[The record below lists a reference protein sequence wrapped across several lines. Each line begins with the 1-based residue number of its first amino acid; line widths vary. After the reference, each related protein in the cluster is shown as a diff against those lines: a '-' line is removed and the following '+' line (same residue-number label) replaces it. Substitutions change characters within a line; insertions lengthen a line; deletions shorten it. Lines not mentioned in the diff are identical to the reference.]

1 MEPRLLNLKND
12 FNNLI
17 NIRNNVKNIFE
28 ILQLRID
35 KLKLLYSE
43 FIQNNK
49 NQVFVFG
56 LDSFHFQSKLID
68 IEYDDTKR
76 LFMAIGNRMYCEY
89 FKLNKII
96 IEYILNNIK
105 EKKITEII
113 KINNYP
119 IYKDLEPFKEY
130 KFETLMDIHENI
142 LKMVTILVSELN
154 NKENELTIH
163 KTKQHIGLN
172 IDNFVTTFNFNNNVM
187 KERITMFITYIEF
200 FHKLHTKY
208 LKRFSNKIQLIYTDI
223 NNDIKFDE
231 SLEISSPRPS
241 SNKSPSPVSNKSIN
255 SNPSPSPSSN
265 KSSNKSTNSSKST
278 NKSTNSSNKSNNK
291 STNSNKSNNKSNNK
305 STNSNKS
312 NNKSTNSNKSTN
324 KSSNKSSNSIKSS
337 KSDNSD
343 KIISRKSSSCLSD
356 SSSISSKSDYKN
368 DDLDETD
375 SINLNKSVSD
385 EAMNKLFLNIESS
398 CESIINKNKE
408 TGEAEVIN
416 DPLSEETIIDSNE
429 INDEQDNIE
438 LQIEEKQVDEKE
450 ESNDEIK
457 DESNII
463 EIIESDPDPEP
474 ETKKKRTYK
483 PRKKKV

>member
-1 MEPRLLNLKND
+1 MESRLLNLKND

-105 EKKITEII
+105 DKKITEVIQ
-113 KINNYP
+113 INNYP

-187 KERITMFITYIEF
+187 KEKITMFITYIEF

-231 SLEISSPRPS
+231 SLEI
-241 SNKSPSPVSNKSIN
+241 N
-255 SNPSPSPSSN
+255 SPSSR
-265 KSSNKSTNSSKST
+265 
-278 NKSTNSSNKSNNK
+278 
-291 STNSNKSNNKSNNK
+291 
-305 STNSNKS
+305 
-312 NNKSTNSNKSTN
+312 
-324 KSSNKSSNSIKSS
+324 SNSINKTINQYNAEY
-337 KSDNSD
+337 SDNESIKSIKSTKSTKSIKSTKSD
-343 KIISRKSSSCLSD
+343 KIISRKQSLTSLSD
-356 SSSISSKSDYKN
+356 SSSISSKCDSKN
-368 DDLDETD
+368 YDLDEND
-375 SINLNKSVSD
+375 GVDLDKSVSD
-385 EAMNKLFLNIESS
+385 EEMNELFLNIESS
-398 CESIINKNKE
+398 CESIINK
-408 TGEAEVIN
+408 T
-416 DPLSEETIIDSNE
+416 IDSTK
-429 INDEQDNIE
+429 INPEPDNIE
-438 LQIEEKQVDEKE
+438 LKIVETQLEEKE
-450 ESNDEIK
+450 EYNTEIK
-457 DESNII
+457 DDLNII
-463 EIIESDPDPEP
+463 ETTESDPDPEPEP

-483 PRKKKV
+483 PRKKKD

>member
-1 MEPRLLNLKND
+1 MESRLLNLKND

-96 IEYILNNIK
+96 IEYILNNVK
-105 EKKITEII
+105 DKKVTEIL

-142 LKMVTILVSELN
+142 LKMLSILVSELN
-154 NKENELTIH
+154 NKENELSIH
-163 KTKQHIGLN
+163 KSKQHIGLN

-231 SLEISSPRPS
+231 SLEINSSS
-241 SNKSPSPVSNKSIN
+241 SSGSNKVQKIN
-255 SNPSPSPSSN
+255 QYNIGDSDNE
-265 KSSNKSTNSSKST
+265 
-278 NKSTNSSNKSNNK
+278 
-291 STNSNKSNNKSNNK
+291 
-305 STNSNKS
+305 
-312 NNKSTNSNKSTN
+312 
-324 KSSNKSSNSIKSS
+324 SIKS
-337 KSDNSD
+337 NIID
-343 KIISRKSSSCLSD
+343 KIISREKSSTMLTD
-356 SSSISSKSDYKN
+356 SSSISSKSDENIPNIQISSNN
-368 DDLDETD
+368 DNLDKLDENDGIDLD
-375 SINLNKSVSD
+375 KSVSD
-385 EAMNKLFLNIESS
+385 EEMNELFSNIESS
-398 CESIINKNKE
+398 CESIINKNNDSHE
-408 TGEAEVIN
+408 VEVIN
-416 DPLSEETIIDSNE
+416 TPLTKEKIDK
-429 INDEQDNIE
+429 I
-438 LQIEEKQVDEKE
+438 
-450 ESNDEIK
+450 ESNDNPDNSKFKIEESSVKIASGDHDLKFIK
-457 DESNII
+457 I
-463 EIIESDPDPEP
+463 
-474 ETKKKRTYK
+474 KA
-483 PRKKKV
+483 

>member
-163 KTKQHIGLN
+163 KTKQYIGLN

-241 SNKSPSPVSNKSIN
+241 SNKSTN
-255 SNPSPSPSSN
+255 SSPSP
-265 KSSNKSTNSSKST
+265 SSNKSTNSSKST
-278 NKSTNSSNKSNNK
+278 NKSTNSN
-291 STNSNKSNNKSNNK
+291 
-305 STNSNKS
+305 
-312 NNKSTNSNKSTN
+312 N
-324 KSSNKSSNSIKSS
+324 KSSNKSSNKSTNSSNKSKLSKSS
-337 KSDNSD
+337 KSSKSN
-343 KIISRKSSSCLSD
+343 KIVSRKSSSCLSD

-368 DDLDETD
+368 DDLDKLYETN
-375 SINLNKSVSD
+375 SINIDKSVSD
-385 EAMNKLFLNIESS
+385 EEMNELFLNIESK
-398 CESIINKNKE
+398 CDSIINKNKE

-416 DPLSEETIIDSNE
+416 DPLSEKTIIDSIE
-429 INDEQDNIE
+429 INDESESENDEPDNIE
-438 LQIEEKQVDEKE
+438 LKIVENQVEEKE
-450 ESNDEIK
+450 EYNDEIK
-457 DESNII
+457 EQIKDESSITETN
-463 EIIESDPDPEP
+463 ESDLQPEP
-474 ETKKKRTYK
+474 GTKKKRTYK

>member
-1 MEPRLLNLKND
+1 MESRLLNLKND

-28 ILQLRID
+28 ILQSRID
-35 KLKLLYSE
+35 KLKILYSE

-68 IEYDDTKR
+68 IEYDDIKR

-105 EKKITEII
+105 DKKITEIL

-142 LKMVTILVSELN
+142 LKMITILVSELN

-163 KTKQHIGLN
+163 KSKQHIGLN
-172 IDNFVTTFNFNNNVM
+172 IDNFVTTFNYNNNVM
-187 KERITMFITYIEF
+187 KERIIMFITYIEF

-231 SLEISSPRPS
+231 SLEI
-241 SNKSPSPVSNKSIN
+241 NSIN
-255 SNPSPSPSSN
+255 SSTSGSKISNNIKTINQYSIGDSDNESN
-265 KSSNKSTNSSKST
+265 K
-278 NKSTNSSNKSNNK
+278 
-291 STNSNKSNNKSNNK
+291 
-305 STNSNKS
+305 
-312 NNKSTNSNKSTN
+312 
-324 KSSNKSSNSIKSS
+324 
-337 KSDNSD
+337 SD
-343 KIISRKSSSCLSD
+343 KIISRKKSSTDLSY
-356 SSSISSKSDYKN
+356 SSISSKSESIISSKSESIISSKN
-368 DDLDETD
+368 DNIKIDNSNNVNDTFINLSSNYIYENISNRKNISNNSLDKEDENYGIDLDK
-375 SINLNKSVSD
+375 NVSD
-385 EAMNKLFLNIESS
+385 EELNELFLNIESS
-398 CESIINKNKE
+398 CDSIINKKKVNE
-408 TGEAEVIN
+408 VEVIN
-416 DPLSEETIIDSNE
+416 MSLGKESIDLNESNDN
-429 INDEQDNIE
+429 IDNIE
-438 LQIEEKQVDEKE
+438 IKIEENQLETVKTEEIKNDEIQIEEKE
-450 ESNDEIK
+450 ESNIIK
-457 DESNII
+457 T
-463 EIIESDPDPEP
+463 IESKDNTDIEEEPDQ

>member
-1 MEPRLLNLKND
+1 
-12 FNNLI
+12 
-17 NIRNNVKNIFE
+17 
-28 ILQLRID
+28 
-35 KLKLLYSE
+35 
-43 FIQNNK
+43 
-49 NQVFVFG
+49 VFVFG

-68 IEYDDTKR
+68 LEYDDTKR

-231 SLEISSPRPS
+231 SLEINS
-241 SNKSPSPVSNKSIN
+241 SNSI
-255 SNPSPSPSSN
+255 
-265 KSSNKSTNSSKST
+265 TNSTSST
-278 NKSTNSSNKSNNK
+278 SGRKISNNIKNINQYSIGDSDNESNKSNK
-291 STNSNKSNNKSNNK
+291 SL
-305 STNSNKS
+305 
-312 NNKSTNSNKSTN
+312 
-324 KSSNKSSNSIKSS
+324 SIKNSS
-337 KSDNSD
+337 T
-343 KIISRKSSSCLSD
+343 D
-356 SSSISSKSDYKN
+356 SSDTSISSKSENSDIKN
-368 DDLDETD
+368 PINSNYIYENMSNRKNISNNDNQDNQDKFDETD
-375 SINLNKSVSD
+375 GIDLDKSVSD
-385 EAMNKLFLNIESS
+385 EEMNELFLNIESS
-398 CESIINKNKE
+398 CDSIINKKKE
-408 TGEAEVIN
+408 NEEVEVLV
-416 DPLSEETIIDSNE
+416 DKEIIDSIESN
-429 INDEQDNIE
+429 NNIE
-438 LQIEEKQVDEKE
+438 LKVEEKEETPLKANNDEIQIEEKDEYNEEIKE
-450 ESNDEIK
+450 EIK
-457 DESNII
+457 EEKNITQTIESNNTNDN
-463 EIIESDPDPEP
+463 ELEAQPEP
-474 ETKKKRTYK
+474 DTKKKRTYK
-483 PRKKKV
+483 PRKKKI

>member
-1 MEPRLLNLKND
+1 MESRLVNLKND

-43 FIQNNK
+43 FIKSNK
-49 NQVFVFG
+49 NQMFVFG

-105 EKKITEII
+105 DKKITEII

-119 IYKDLEPFKEY
+119 VYKDLEPFKEY
-130 KFETLMDIHENI
+130 KFETLMDVHENI
-142 LKMVTILVSELN
+142 LKMITILVSELN

-163 KTKQHIGLN
+163 KSKQHIGLN

-231 SLEISSPRPS
+231 TLEINSSS
-241 SNKSPSPVSNKSIN
+241 NSSKDGNNVKIINQYNVESDNETSKSNKS
-255 SNPSPSPSSN
+255 
-265 KSSNKSTNSSKST
+265 
-278 NKSTNSSNKSNNK
+278 
-291 STNSNKSNNKSNNK
+291 
-305 STNSNKS
+305 
-312 NNKSTNSNKSTN
+312 
-324 KSSNKSSNSIKSS
+324 
-337 KSDNSD
+337 D
-343 KIISRKSSSCLSD
+343 KILPRKNSLNELSD
-356 SSSISSKSDYKN
+356 SSISSKSDSSISTKSDSNNTKTITNINGNYIYENILIRKN
-368 DDLDETD
+368 DSNNSVNKLDENDGIDLD
-375 SINLNKSVSD
+375 KSVSD
-385 EAMNKLFLNIESS
+385 EEMNELFLNIESS
-398 CESIINKNKE
+398 CDSIINKNNE
-408 TGEAEVIN
+408 NHDVEVIN
-416 DPLSEETIIDSNE
+416 TQLTEENINKID
-429 INDEQDNIE
+429 INDNPDNIE
-438 LQIEEKQVDEKE
+438 FKIEEKEEIQKEKKEEKE
-450 ESNDEIK
+450 EIQKEEKEECTDEIK
-457 DESNII
+457 EESSV
-463 EIIESDPDPEP
+463 IESEPEP
-474 ETKKKRTYK
+474 DTKKKRTYK

>member
-1 MEPRLLNLKND
+1 MESRLVNLKND

-43 FIQNNK
+43 FIKSNK
-49 NQVFVFG
+49 NQMFVFG

-96 IEYILNNIK
+96 IEYILNNIRD
-105 EKKITEII
+105 KKITEIV

-119 IYKDLEPFKEY
+119 VYKDLEPFKEY
-130 KFETLMDIHENI
+130 KFETLMDVHENI
-142 LKMVTILVSELN
+142 LKMITILVSELN

-231 SLEISSPRPS
+231 SLEINSSS
-241 SNKSPSPVSNKSIN
+241 SSNSSNSTKDIKIINQYNIESDNESNKSDRILPRKN
-255 SNPSPSPSSN
+255 SLTELSDSSL
-265 KSSNKSTNSSKST
+265 
-278 NKSTNSSNKSNNK
+278 
-291 STNSNKSNNKSNNK
+291 
-305 STNSNKS
+305 
-312 NNKSTNSNKSTN
+312 
-324 KSSNKSSNSIKSS
+324 SS
-337 KSDNSD
+337 KSD
-343 KIISRKSSSCLSD
+343 ISNTRTITNINGNYIYENILIRKNEENNCLNKLD
-356 SSSISSKSDYKN
+356 EN
-368 DDLDETD
+368 DGIDLD
-375 SINLNKSVSD
+375 KSVSD
-385 EAMNKLFLNIESS
+385 EEMNELFLNIESS
-398 CESIINKNKE
+398 CDSIINKNSE
-408 TGEAEVIN
+408 NNEVEVIN
-416 DPLSEETIIDSNE
+416 SHLTQENIDKIDSND
-429 INDEQDNIE
+429 NTDNIE
-438 LQIEEKQVDEKE
+438 FKIEEKEEIKKEEIQKEEKE
-450 ESNDEIK
+450 ECNDEIK
-457 DESNII
+457 EESSV
-463 EIIESDPDPEP
+463 IESEPEP
-474 ETKKKRTYK
+474 DTKKKRTYK
-483 PRKKKV
+483 PRKKKT

>member
-1 MEPRLLNLKND
+1 MESRLLNLKND

-28 ILQLRID
+28 ILQSRID
-35 KLKLLYSE
+35 KLKILYSE

-96 IEYILNNIK
+96 IEYILNNVK
-105 EKKITEII
+105 DKKITEIL
-113 KINNYP
+113 KVNNYP

-142 LKMVTILVSELN
+142 LKMITILVSELN
-154 NKENELTIH
+154 NKENELSIH
-163 KTKQHIGLN
+163 KSKQHIGLN

-231 SLEISSPRPS
+231 SLEINS
-241 SNKSPSPVSNKSIN
+241 SNS
-255 SNPSPSPSSN
+255 
-265 KSSNKSTNSSKST
+265 STNSTSST
-278 NKSTNSSNKSNNK
+278 SGRKISNNIKNINQYSIGDSDNESNKSNK
-291 STNSNKSNNKSNNK
+291 SL
-305 STNSNKS
+305 
-312 NNKSTNSNKSTN
+312 
-324 KSSNKSSNSIKSS
+324 SIKNSS
-337 KSDNSD
+337 T
-343 KIISRKSSSCLSD
+343 D
-356 SSSISSKSDYKN
+356 SSDTSISSKSENSDIKN
-368 DDLDETD
+368 PINSNYIYENMSNKKNISNNDNQDNQDKFDETD
-375 SINLNKSVSD
+375 GIDLDKSVSD
-385 EAMNKLFLNIESS
+385 EEMNELFLNIESS
-398 CESIINKNKE
+398 CDSIINKKKE
-408 TGEAEVIN
+408 NEEVEVLV
-416 DPLSEETIIDSNE
+416 DKEIIDSIESTN
-429 INDEQDNIE
+429 NIE
-438 LQIEEKQVDEKE
+438 LKVEEKEETPLKANNDEIQIEEKDEYNEEIKE
-450 ESNDEIK
+450 EIK
-457 DESNII
+457 EEQNITQTIESNNTNDN
-463 EIIESDPDPEP
+463 ELEAQPEP
-474 ETKKKRTYK
+474 DTKKKRTYK
-483 PRKKKV
+483 PRKKKT

>member
-1 MEPRLLNLKND
+1 MESRLLNLKND

-28 ILQLRID
+28 ILQSRID
-35 KLKLLYSE
+35 KLKILYSE

-49 NQVFVFG
+49 NQVFIFG

-96 IEYILNNIK
+96 IEYILTNIK
-105 EKKITEII
+105 DKKITEII
-113 KINNYP
+113 QINNYP

-142 LKMVTILVSELN
+142 LKMVSVLVSELN

-231 SLEISSPRPS
+231 SLEINNSIPS
-241 SNKSPSPVSNKSIN
+241 SNNTIISNNIN
-255 SNPSPSPSSN
+255 TINQYTIEDSDNE
-265 KSSNKSTNSSKST
+265 ST
-278 NKSTNSSNKSNNK
+278 KSNNK
-291 STNSNKSNNKSNNK
+291 D
-305 STNSNKS
+305 
-312 NNKSTNSNKSTN
+312 
-324 KSSNKSSNSIKSS
+324 KSS
-337 KSDNSD
+337 KSDI
-343 KIISRKSSSCLSD
+343 IISRKKSASTLSHNT
-356 SSSISSKSDYKN
+356 SISSKN
-368 DDLDETD
+368 DLDKLDKLDETD
-375 SINLNKSVSD
+375 SINLDTSVSD
-385 EAMNKLFLNIESS
+385 EEINELFLNIESK
-398 CESIINKNKE
+398 CDSIINKNNE
-408 TGEAEVIN
+408 NDEIEVIN
-416 DPLSEETIIDSNE
+416 IPLNTEPDI
-429 INDEQDNIE
+429 IE
-438 LQIEEKQVDEKE
+438 LKILENQVEEIEEDEKE
-450 ESNDEIK
+450 ECNDEIK
-457 DESNII
+457 DDSSII
-463 EIIESDPDPEP
+463 ETIESELENEPEP

-483 PRKKKV
+483 PRKKKD

>member
-1 MEPRLLNLKND
+1 MESRLVNLKND

-105 EKKITEII
+105 DKKITEII

-142 LKMVTILVSELN
+142 LKMLTILVSELN

-231 SLEISSPRPS
+231 SLEI
-241 SNKSPSPVSNKSIN
+241 N
-255 SNPSPSPSSN
+255 SPSSRSSSIN
-265 KSSNKSTNSSKST
+265 KTINEYNKVYSDNESSK
-278 NKSTNSSNKSNNK
+278 
-291 STNSNKSNNKSNNK
+291 
-305 STNSNKS
+305 
-312 NNKSTNSNKSTN
+312 
-324 KSSNKSSNSIKSS
+324 
-337 KSDNSD
+337 SD
-343 KIISRKSSSCLSD
+343 KIISRKQSFTSVSDSS
-356 SSSISSKSDYKN
+356 SSSISSNNDSKN
-368 DDLDETD
+368 DDLDKLDETD
-375 SINLNKSVSD
+375 GIDLDKSVSD
-385 EAMNKLFLNIESS
+385 EEMNELFLNIESS
-398 CESIINKNKE
+398 CETIINKNKE
-408 TGEAEVIN
+408 
-416 DPLSEETIIDSNE
+416 
-429 INDEQDNIE
+429 NDEVEIINIPVNQELNDSTKINPEPDKIE
-438 LQIEEKQVDEKE
+438 LKIVEEITIETDKE
-450 ESNDEIK
+450 CNDEIK
-457 DESNII
+457 DESVSI
-463 EIIESDPDPEP
+463 EPNESEQETEPEP

>member
-1 MEPRLLNLKND
+1 MESRLLNLKND

-28 ILQLRID
+28 ILQSRID
-35 KLKLLYSE
+35 KLKILYSE

-96 IEYILNNIK
+96 IEYILNNVK
-105 EKKITEII
+105 DKKITEIL
-113 KINNYP
+113 KVNNYP

-142 LKMVTILVSELN
+142 LKMITILVSELN
-154 NKENELTIH
+154 KKENELSIH
-163 KTKQHIGLN
+163 KSKQHIGLN

-231 SLEISSPRPS
+231 SLEINS
-241 SNKSPSPVSNKSIN
+241 SNS
-255 SNPSPSPSSN
+255 
-265 KSSNKSTNSSKST
+265 STNSTSST
-278 NKSTNSSNKSNNK
+278 SGRKISNNIKNINQYSIGDSDNESNKSNK
-291 STNSNKSNNKSNNK
+291 SL
-305 STNSNKS
+305 
-312 NNKSTNSNKSTN
+312 
-324 KSSNKSSNSIKSS
+324 SIKNSS
-337 KSDNSD
+337 T
-343 KIISRKSSSCLSD
+343 D
-356 SSSISSKSDYKN
+356 SSDTSISSKSENSDIKN
-368 DDLDETD
+368 PINSNYIYENMSNKKNISNNDNQDNQDNQDKFDETD
-375 SINLNKSVSD
+375 GIDLDKSVSD
-385 EAMNKLFLNIESS
+385 EEMNELFLNIESS
-398 CESIINKNKE
+398 CDSIINKKKE
-408 TGEAEVIN
+408 NEEVEVLV
-416 DPLSEETIIDSNE
+416 DKQIIDSIESTN
-429 INDEQDNIE
+429 NIE
-438 LQIEEKQVDEKE
+438 LKVEEKEETQLKTNNDEIQIEEKDEY
-450 ESNDEIK
+450 NDEIK
-457 DESNII
+457 EEQNITQTIESNNTNDN
-463 EIIESDPDPEP
+463 EPD
-474 ETKKKRTYK
+474 TKKKRTYK
-483 PRKKKV
+483 PRKKKT

>member
-1 MEPRLLNLKND
+1 MESRIVNLKND

-96 IEYILNNIK
+96 IEYILNNIND
-105 EKKITEII
+105 KKITEII
-113 KINNYP
+113 HVNNYP

-231 SLEISSPRPS
+231 SLEI
-241 SNKSPSPVSNKSIN
+241 N
-255 SNPSPSPSSN
+255 SPSSRNNSIN
-265 KSSNKSTNSSKST
+265 KIINQYTTGYSDNE
-278 NKSTNSSNKSNNK
+278 
-291 STNSNKSNNKSNNK
+291 
-305 STNSNKS
+305 
-312 NNKSTNSNKSTN
+312 
-324 KSSNKSSNSIKSS
+324 SIKSS
-337 KSDNSD
+337 KSTKSTKSNKSNKSD
-343 KIISRKSSSCLSD
+343 KIISRKKSVSTLSHN
-356 SSSISSKSDYKN
+356 SSISSKSDSKN
-368 DDLDETD
+368 YDLDETD
-375 SINLNKSVSD
+375 GIDLDKNISD
-385 EAMNKLFLNIESS
+385 EEMNKFFLNIESS
-398 CESIINKNKE
+398 CETIINKNKE
-408 TGEAEVIN
+408 NDEVEIIN
-416 DPLSEETIIDSNE
+416 EKLTPESIDLNE
-429 INDEQDNIE
+429 INDELDNIE
-438 LQIEEKQVDEKE
+438 LKIVEEVQKEEKDKH
-450 ESNDEIK
+450 NDEIK
-457 DESNII
+457 DESTITETN
-463 EIIESDPDPEP
+463 ESEPESEPEPKTDPEP

-483 PRKKKV
+483 PRKKKD

>member
-1 MEPRLLNLKND
+1 MVYIIIIIIIIFNNYDIFNKNKKYHYKIMESRLLNLKND

-105 EKKITEII
+105 DKKITEII
-113 KINNYP
+113 HVNNYP

-142 LKMVTILVSELN
+142 LKMTSILVSELN

-231 SLEISSPRPS
+231 SLEI
-241 SNKSPSPVSNKSIN
+241 N
-255 SNPSPSPSSN
+255 SPSSR
-265 KSSNKSTNSSKST
+265 
-278 NKSTNSSNKSNNK
+278 
-291 STNSNKSNNKSNNK
+291 
-305 STNSNKS
+305 
-312 NNKSTNSNKSTN
+312 
-324 KSSNKSSNSIKSS
+324 SNSINKTINQYETGY
-337 KSDNSD
+337 SDNESTKSTKSTKSD
-343 KIISRKSSSCLSD
+343 KIISRKKSASTLSHN
-356 SSSISSKSDYKN
+356 SSISSKSDLDK
-368 DDLDETD
+368 LDETN
-375 SINLNKSVSD
+375 SIDLDKSVSD
-385 EAMNKLFLNIESS
+385 EEMNELFLTIESS

-408 TGEAEVIN
+408 NDEVEVIN
-416 DPLSEETIIDSNE
+416 
-429 INDEQDNIE
+429 EQLTPELDNIE
-438 LQIEEKQVDEKE
+438 LKIVENQVVEIEEDEKE
-450 ESNDEIK
+450 ECNDEIK
-457 DESNII
+457 ENSSII
-463 EIIESDPDPEP
+463 ETIESEVETEPEP
-474 ETKKKRTYK
+474 ELETKKKRTYK
-483 PRKKKV
+483 PRKKKD

>member
-1 MEPRLLNLKND
+1 MESRIVNLKND

-43 FIQNNK
+43 FIKSNK
-49 NQVFVFG
+49 NQMFVFG

-105 EKKITEII
+105 DKKITEII

-119 IYKDLEPFKEY
+119 VYKDLEPFKEY

-142 LKMVTILVSELN
+142 LKMLSILVSELN

-231 SLEISSPRPS
+231 SLEI
-241 SNKSPSPVSNKSIN
+241 
-255 SNPSPSPSSN
+255 
-265 KSSNKSTNSSKST
+265 NSSSSSSKVKTINQYNIVDSE
-278 NKSTNSSNKSNNK
+278 NESNKSNRINK
-291 STNSNKSNNKSNNK
+291 ILSMEKDSGV
-305 STNSNKS
+305 
-312 NNKSTNSNKSTN
+312 
-324 KSSNKSSNSIKSS
+324 
-337 KSDNSD
+337 
-343 KIISRKSSSCLSD
+343 LSD
-356 SSSISSKSDYKN
+356 SSSISSKSDENIPNIQISSN
-368 DDLDETD
+368 DDNLDKLDEND
-375 SINLNKSVSD
+375 GIDLDNSVSD
-385 EAMNKLFLNIESS
+385 EEMNELFLNIESS
-398 CESIINKNKE
+398 CKSIINKNNDNHE
-408 TGEAEVIN
+408 VEVIN
-416 DPLSEETIIDSNE
+416 KQLTQENNDKIESND
-429 INDEQDNIE
+429 NPDNIE
-438 LQIEEKQVDEKE
+438 FKIEEKEEIQKEEKE
-450 ESNDEIK
+450 EIQKEEKEEYNDEIK
-457 DESNII
+457 EESSV
-463 EIIESDPDPEP
+463 IESDPEP

>member
-1 MEPRLLNLKND
+1 MESRLVNLKND

-43 FIQNNK
+43 FIKSNK
-49 NQVFVFG
+49 NQMFVFG

-105 EKKITEII
+105 DKKITEII

-119 IYKDLEPFKEY
+119 VYKDLEPFKEY
-130 KFETLMDIHENI
+130 KFETLMDVHENI
-142 LKMVTILVSELN
+142 LKMITILVSELN

-163 KTKQHIGLN
+163 KSKQHIGLN

-231 SLEISSPRPS
+231 TLEINSSS
-241 SNKSPSPVSNKSIN
+241 NSSKDGNNVKIINQYNVESDNETSKSNKS
-255 SNPSPSPSSN
+255 
-265 KSSNKSTNSSKST
+265 
-278 NKSTNSSNKSNNK
+278 
-291 STNSNKSNNKSNNK
+291 
-305 STNSNKS
+305 
-312 NNKSTNSNKSTN
+312 
-324 KSSNKSSNSIKSS
+324 
-337 KSDNSD
+337 D
-343 KIISRKSSSCLSD
+343 KILPRKNSLNELSD
-356 SSSISSKSDYKN
+356 SSISSKSDSSISTKSDSNNTKTITNINGNYIYENILIRKN
-368 DDLDETD
+368 DSNNSVNKLDENDGIDLD
-375 SINLNKSVSD
+375 KSVSD
-385 EAMNKLFLNIESS
+385 EEMNELFLNIESS
-398 CESIINKNKE
+398 CDSIINKNNE
-408 TGEAEVIN
+408 NHDVEVIN
-416 DPLSEETIIDSNE
+416 TQLTEENINKID
-429 INDEQDNIE
+429 INDNPDNIE
-438 LQIEEKQVDEKE
+438 FKIEEKEEIQKEKKEEKE
-450 ESNDEIK
+450 EKEEKKEIQKEEKEECTDEIK
-457 DESNII
+457 EESSV
-463 EIIESDPDPEP
+463 IESEPEP
-474 ETKKKRTYK
+474 DTKKKRTYK

>member
-1 MEPRLLNLKND
+1 MESRLLNLKND

-28 ILQLRID
+28 ILQSRID
-35 KLKLLYSE
+35 KLKILYSE

-49 NQVFVFG
+49 SQVFIFG

-96 IEYILNNIK
+96 IEYILTNVK

-113 KINNYP
+113 QVNNYP

-130 KFETLMDIHENI
+130 KFEILMDIHENI
-142 LKMVTILVSELN
+142 LKMVSILVSELN

-231 SLEISSPRPS
+231 SLEINNSIPS
-241 SNKSPSPVSNKSIN
+241 STNN
-255 SNPSPSPSSN
+255 
-265 KSSNKSTNSSKST
+265 STN
-278 NKSTNSSNKSNNK
+278 NSSNSKSVNQYTIEDSDNE
-291 STNSNKSNNKSNNK
+291 T
-305 STNSNKS
+305 T
-312 NNKSTNSNKSTN
+312 
-324 KSSNKSSNSIKSS
+324 KSS
-337 KSDNSD
+337 KSD
-343 KIISRKSSSCLSD
+343 KIISRKKSASTLSNNT
-356 SSSISSKSDYKN
+356 SISSKNDYKN
-368 DDLDETD
+368 DELDETD
-375 SINLNKSVSD
+375 SINLHTSVSD
-385 EAMNKLFLNIESS
+385 EEINELFLNIESK
-398 CESIINKNKE
+398 CESIINKN
-408 TGEAEVIN
+408 
-416 DPLSEETIIDSNE
+416 NE
-429 INDEQDNIE
+429 NDEIENIKIPLNTEPDNIE
-438 LQIEEKQVDEKE
+438 IKIEETNETQIDEKQTDETQIEEKEDC
-450 ESNDEIK
+450 NDEIK

-463 EIIESDPDPEP
+463 ETLES

-483 PRKKKV
+483 PRKKKD

>member
-1 MEPRLLNLKND
+1 MESRLVNLKND

-49 NQVFVFG
+49 NQMFVFG

-105 EKKITEII
+105 DKKITEII

-119 IYKDLEPFKEY
+119 VYKDLEPFKEY

-142 LKMVTILVSELN
+142 LKMLSILVSELN

-231 SLEISSPRPS
+231 SLEI
-241 SNKSPSPVSNKSIN
+241 
-255 SNPSPSPSSN
+255 
-265 KSSNKSTNSSKST
+265 NSSSSSSGSSKVKIINQYNIVDSE
-278 NKSTNSSNKSNNK
+278 NESNKSNKINK
-291 STNSNKSNNKSNNK
+291 ILSMEKDSGV
-305 STNSNKS
+305 
-312 NNKSTNSNKSTN
+312 
-324 KSSNKSSNSIKSS
+324 
-337 KSDNSD
+337 
-343 KIISRKSSSCLSD
+343 LSD
-356 SSSISSKSDYKN
+356 SSSISSKSDENIPNIPNIQTSSNN
-368 DDLDETD
+368 DNLDKLDENDGIDLD
-375 SINLNKSVSD
+375 KSVSD
-385 EAMNKLFLNIESS
+385 EEMNELFLNIESS
-398 CESIINKNKE
+398 CESIINKNKDSHE
-408 TGEAEVIN
+408 VEVIN
-416 DPLSEETIIDSNE
+416 TPLTKENIDKIESND
-429 INDEQDNIE
+429 NTDNIE
-438 LQIEEKQVDEKE
+438 FKIEEKEEIEKE
-450 ESNDEIK
+450 ECSDEIK
-457 DESNII
+457 EDSSV
-463 EIIESDPDPEP
+463 IESEPEP
-474 ETKKKRTYK
+474 DTKKKRTYK

>member
-1 MEPRLLNLKND
+1 MESRLLNLKND

-105 EKKITEII
+105 DKKITEII
-113 KINNYP
+113 QVNNYP

-142 LKMVTILVSELN
+142 LKMLTILVSELN
-154 NKENELTIH
+154 NKENELSIH

-231 SLEISSPRPS
+231 SLEI
-241 SNKSPSPVSNKSIN
+241 N
-255 SNPSPSPSSN
+255 NPSPSSRSSSIN
-265 KSSNKSTNSSKST
+265 KTINQYNSGYSDNESVKSTKSTKSTKSNKST
-278 NKSTNSSNKSNNK
+278 
-291 STNSNKSNNKSNNK
+291 
-305 STNSNKS
+305 
-312 NNKSTNSNKSTN
+312 
-324 KSSNKSSNSIKSS
+324 
-337 KSDNSD
+337 KSDKSD
-343 KIISRKSSSCLSD
+343 KIISRKQSLTSLS
-356 SSSISSKSDYKN
+356 SSSISSKSDS
-368 DDLDETD
+368 DETD
-375 SINLNKSVSD
+375 GIDLDKSVSD
-385 EAMNKLFLNIESS
+385 EEMNELFLNIESS
-398 CESIINKNKE
+398 CESIINKNIVSHDTPVVNE
-408 TGEAEVIN
+408 TLIQ
-416 DPLSEETIIDSNE
+416 ETIDKIDSNY
-429 INDEQDNIE
+429 NPDNIE
-438 LQIEEKQVDEKE
+438 LKIEEKE
-450 ESNDEIK
+450 EINTELNDNSSITETN
-457 DESNII
+457 ES
-463 EIIESDPDPEP
+463 EQEPEPEP

-483 PRKKKV
+483 PRKKKT

>member
-1 MEPRLLNLKND
+1 MESRLLNLKND

-28 ILQLRID
+28 ILQSRID
-35 KLKLLYSE
+35 KLKILYSE

-96 IEYILNNIK
+96 IEYILNNVK
-105 EKKITEII
+105 DKKITEIL
-113 KINNYP
+113 KVNNYP

-142 LKMVTILVSELN
+142 LKMITILVSELN
-154 NKENELTIH
+154 NKENELSIH
-163 KTKQHIGLN
+163 KSKQHIGLN

-231 SLEISSPRPS
+231 SLEINS
-241 SNKSPSPVSNKSIN
+241 SNS
-255 SNPSPSPSSN
+255 
-265 KSSNKSTNSSKST
+265 STNSTSST
-278 NKSTNSSNKSNNK
+278 SGRKISNNIKNINQYSIGDSDNESNKSNK
-291 STNSNKSNNKSNNK
+291 SL
-305 STNSNKS
+305 
-312 NNKSTNSNKSTN
+312 
-324 KSSNKSSNSIKSS
+324 SIKNSS
-337 KSDNSD
+337 T
-343 KIISRKSSSCLSD
+343 D
-356 SSSISSKSDYKN
+356 SSDTSISSKSENSDIKN
-368 DDLDETD
+368 PINSNYIYENMSNKKNISNNDNQDNQDNQDKFDETD
-375 SINLNKSVSD
+375 GIDLDKSVSD
-385 EAMNKLFLNIESS
+385 EEMNELFLNIESS
-398 CESIINKNKE
+398 CDSIINKKKE
-408 TGEAEVIN
+408 NEEVEVLV
-416 DPLSEETIIDSNE
+416 DKQIIDSIESTN
-429 INDEQDNIE
+429 NIE
-438 LQIEEKQVDEKE
+438 LKVEEKEETQLKTNNDEIQIEEKDEY
-450 ESNDEIK
+450 NDEIK
-457 DESNII
+457 EEQNITQTIESNNTNDN
-463 EIIESDPDPEP
+463 EPD
-474 ETKKKRTYK
+474 TKKKRTYK
-483 PRKKKV
+483 PRKKKT

>member
-1 MEPRLLNLKND
+1 MESRLLNLKND

-105 EKKITEII
+105 DKKITEII

-142 LKMVTILVSELN
+142 LKMVTVLVSELN

-231 SLEISSPRPS
+231 SLEISSP
-241 SNKSPSPVSNKSIN
+241 SPSNNSNSNNIN
-255 SNPSPSPSSN
+255 SNN
-265 KSSNKSTNSSKST
+265 INIKK
-278 NKSTNSSNKSNNK
+278 NNQYNTGH
-291 STNSNKSNNKSNNK
+291 SDNESI
-305 STNSNKS
+305 
-312 NNKSTNSNKSTN
+312 
-324 KSSNKSSNSIKSS
+324 KSSNSSNSNRSSRSSKSS
-337 KSDNSD
+337 KSD
-343 KIISRKSSSCLSD
+343 KIISRKKSFTGLSD
-356 SSSISSKSDYKN
+356 SSSISSKSDSKN
-368 DDLDETD
+368 NKLDETD
-375 SINLNKSVSD
+375 GIDLDKSVSD
-385 EAMNKLFLNIESS
+385 EEMNELFLNIESS

-408 TGEAEVIN
+408 NDNSEVIN
-416 DPLSEETIIDSNE
+416 VPLSQETIDSIEVNVE
-429 INDEQDNIE
+429 PDNIE
-438 LQIEEKQVDEKE
+438 LQIEEKQVEECNDEIK
-450 ESNDEIK
+450 DEIK

-463 EIIESDPDPEP
+463 ETNESEPETDPDPEPEPEPEP
-474 ETKKKRTYK
+474 ETKKKRIYK

>member
-1 MEPRLLNLKND
+1 MESRLLNLKND

-28 ILQLRID
+28 ILQSRID
-35 KLKLLYSE
+35 KLKILYSE

-68 IEYDDTKR
+68 IEYDDIKR

-105 EKKITEII
+105 DKKITEIL

-142 LKMVTILVSELN
+142 LKMITILVSELN

-163 KTKQHIGLN
+163 KSKQHIGLN
-172 IDNFVTTFNFNNNVM
+172 IDNFVTTFNYNNNVM
-187 KERITMFITYIEF
+187 KERIIMFITYIEF

-231 SLEISSPRPS
+231 SLEI
-241 SNKSPSPVSNKSIN
+241 
-255 SNPSPSPSSN
+255 
-265 KSSNKSTNSSKST
+265 
-278 NKSTNSSNKSNNK
+278 NSSNSSTSGSKISNNIK
-291 STNSNKSNNKSNNK
+291 TINQYSIGDSDNESNK
-305 STNSNKS
+305 
-312 NNKSTNSNKSTN
+312 
-324 KSSNKSSNSIKSS
+324 
-337 KSDNSD
+337 SD
-343 KIISRKSSSCLSD
+343 KIISRKKSSTDLSD
-356 SSSISSKSDYKN
+356 SSISSKSESIISSKN
-368 DDLDETD
+368 DNIKIDNSKIDNSNNVNDTFINLSSNYIYENISNRKNISNNSLDKEDENYGIDLDK
-375 SINLNKSVSD
+375 NVSD
-385 EAMNKLFLNIESS
+385 EELNELFLNIESS
-398 CESIINKNKE
+398 CDSIINKKKVNE
-408 TGEAEVIN
+408 VEVIN
-416 DPLSEETIIDSNE
+416 MSLGKESIDLNESNDN
-429 INDEQDNIE
+429 IDNIE
-438 LQIEEKQVDEKE
+438 IKIEENQLETVKTEEIKNDEIQIEEKE
-450 ESNDEIK
+450 ESNIIK
-457 DESNII
+457 T
-463 EIIESDPDPEP
+463 IESKDNTDIEEEPDQ

>member
-1 MEPRLLNLKND
+1 MESRLVNLKND

-17 NIRNNVKNIFE
+17 NIRNNVKNISE
-28 ILQLRID
+28 ILQSRID

-43 FIQNNK
+43 FIKSNK
-49 NQVFVFG
+49 NQMFVFG

-105 EKKITEII
+105 DKKITEII

-119 IYKDLEPFKEY
+119 VYKDLEPFKEY
-130 KFETLMDIHENI
+130 KFETLMDVHENI
-142 LKMVTILVSELN
+142 LKMLSILVSELN

-163 KTKQHIGLN
+163 KSKQNIGLN

-231 SLEISSPRPS
+231 SLEINSSS
-241 SNKSPSPVSNKSIN
+241 SSGSNKVQKIN
-255 SNPSPSPSSN
+255 QYNIGDSDNE
-265 KSSNKSTNSSKST
+265 
-278 NKSTNSSNKSNNK
+278 
-291 STNSNKSNNKSNNK
+291 
-305 STNSNKS
+305 
-312 NNKSTNSNKSTN
+312 
-324 KSSNKSSNSIKSS
+324 SIKS
-337 KSDNSD
+337 NIID
-343 KIISRKSSSCLSD
+343 KIISREKSSTMLTD
-356 SSSISSKSDYKN
+356 SSSISSKSDENIPNIQISSNN
-368 DDLDETD
+368 DNLDKLDENDGIDLD
-375 SINLNKSVSD
+375 KSVSD
-385 EAMNKLFLNIESS
+385 EEMNELFSNIESS
-398 CESIINKNKE
+398 CESIINKNNDSHE
-408 TGEAEVIN
+408 VEVIN
-416 DPLSEETIIDSNE
+416 TPLTKENIDKIESND
-429 INDEQDNIE
+429 NPDNIKFK
-438 LQIEEKQVDEKE
+438 IEEKEEIQKEEKE
-450 ESNDEIK
+450 EIQKEEKEECNDEIK
-457 DESNII
+457 EDSSVIETVES
-463 EIIESDPDPEP
+463 EHD
-474 ETKKKRTYK
+474 TKKKRTYK